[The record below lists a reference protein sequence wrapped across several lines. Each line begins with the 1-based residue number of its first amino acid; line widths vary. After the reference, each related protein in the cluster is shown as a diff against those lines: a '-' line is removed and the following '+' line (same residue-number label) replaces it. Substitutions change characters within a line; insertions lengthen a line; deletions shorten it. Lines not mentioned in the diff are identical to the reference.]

1 MLPNSWTTGA
11 KLVIFNEITKFYR
24 PKDASF
30 FRRREVFWR
39 FFVIFCENI
48 LEIHKQCLYL
58 QSQSERD
65 IIHTCGCGEM
75 VDTLL

>member
-30 FRRREVFWR
+30 SDGAM
-39 FFVIFCENI
+39 FFGDF
-48 LEIHKQCLYL
+48 L
-58 QSQSERD
+58 
-65 IIHTCGCGEM
+65 
-75 VDTLL
+75 

>member
-11 KLVIFNEITKFYR
+11 KLVIFNEDYEIIRDERCK
-24 PKDASF
+24 F
-30 FRRREVFWR
+30 FRTTGCFLAI
-39 FFVIFCENI
+39 FVIFCEKI
-48 LEIHKQCLYL
+48 LEIHKQYLYL

>member
-30 FRRREVFWR
+30 IRWRDVFGD
-39 FFVIFCENI
+39 F
-48 LEIHKQCLYL
+48 
-58 QSQSERD
+58 S
-65 IIHTCGCGEM
+65 
-75 VDTLL
+75 

>member
-30 FRRREVFWR
+30 FRWRDAFWR
-39 FFVIFCENI
+39 FFVIFLRKNFGD
-48 LEIHKQCLYL
+48 
-58 QSQSERD
+58 SQTMP
-65 IIHTCGCGEM
+65 IFA
-75 VDTLL
+75 VPK

>member
-30 FRRREVFWR
+30 FGRQDVFLA
-39 FFVIFCENI
+39 IFSNF
-48 LEIHKQCLYL
+48 LRKNFGD
-58 QSQSERD
+58 SQT
-65 IIHTCGCGEM
+65 IPIFA
-75 VDTLL
+75 VPK